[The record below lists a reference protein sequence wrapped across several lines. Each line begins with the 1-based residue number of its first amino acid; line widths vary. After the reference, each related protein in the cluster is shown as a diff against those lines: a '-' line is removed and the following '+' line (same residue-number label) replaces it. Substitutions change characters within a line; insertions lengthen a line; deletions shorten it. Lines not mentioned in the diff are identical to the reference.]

1 MKLQVI
7 FLVLLLSSV
16 AFAQSDDIG
25 QTLFRDVLQ
34 MRDYP
39 GGSFSGRTITEN
51 LIMFFLVPT
60 VFIIL
65 VVYMMVGRILPGEYT
80 KLRLLLGVTSYLFIV
95 AGGYY
100 GVFALLAGPYFIF
113 LIFIMGLLYFLLGHF
128 RGGEGP
134 GGTRYGGGGRHGGGT
149 ATTEGDVGELA
160 ALKLNELKGAVLA
173 AKTSMRSMKGN
184 TYGLQGMVAANSE
197 IGRLMAE
204 LNSLKSQFRYNPGA
218 QASYKFK
225 IHKLHLNEG
234 QILKDAEHYLGSG
247 K

>member
-1 MKLQVI
+1 MKLQII

-39 GGSFSGRTITEN
+39 GGPFSGRTVVEN

-65 VVYMMVGRILPGEYT
+65 VVYMAVGRILPAAYT
-80 KLRLLLGVTSYLFIV
+80 KLRLLLGVTTYLFII

-100 GVFALLAGPYFIF
+100 GAFALLAGPYFIF
-113 LIFIMGLLYFLLGHF
+113 LIFIMGLLYFFLGHF
-128 RGGEGP
+128 RGGVEAGGGGP
-134 GGTRYGGGGRHGGGT
+134 GAGGPRYGG
-149 ATTEGDVGELA
+149 AEGDVGEAA
-160 ALKLNELKGAVLA
+160 ALKLNELKTAVMA
-173 AKTSMRSMKGN
+173 AKKSLGSMKGS

-197 IGRLMAE
+197 IGKLMAE
-204 LNSLKSQFRYNPGA
+204 FNGLKGQFKYSPGA
-218 QASYKFK
+218 QASYRVKM
-225 IHKLHLNEG
+225 HKLGLNEG
-234 QILKDAEHYLGSG
+234 RILKDAEHYLGSSR
-247 K
+247 